1 MLKVLVT
8 GATGF
13 ISSQLAKD
21 LGFSPIGLWDGLKK
35 TFAQVEGTE

>member
-1 MLKVLVT
+1 MDKITVV
-8 GATGF
+8 GSTGF
-13 ISSQLAKD
+13 IKKQLVTH